1 MRPMHFLLMVGMA
14 AATLLA
20 FLVPDAAQFQKPELA
35 RIFFFHFPSALICSV
50 FIFLSGWFGLKV
62 LLSRDLKWDVRNAAS
77 IEMGALFGAFT
88 MATGILFSEVQ
99 WGTWW
104 QWDPRQTSFLLVLAI
119 FGAGLAIRGAY
130 SDERRRAAISAAYS
144 VASLLPSLFLIFVFP
159 RLPHVQQTS
168 FHPSQTIAGGL
179 LDGWYRVGVLSVG
192 LMLAWLTVVVYR
204 MRVRVGELEFQREQF
219 DGALETDRGGAAPH
233 RVVRAVSVSEERR
246 DSPQEV

>member
-1 MRPMHFLLMVGMA
+1 MHYVLMVGMA

-20 FLVPDAAQFQKPELA
+20 FLVPDADQFQKPELA

-50 FIFLSGWFGLKV
+50 FIFLSGWFGFW
-62 LLSRDLKWDVRNAAS
+62 LLRTRDMKWDVRNAAS
-77 IEMGALFGAFT
+77 VEMGALYGVFT

-119 FGAGLAIRGAY
+119 FGAGIAIRGAF
-130 SDERRRAAISAAYS
+130 SDERRRATISAAYS

-159 RLPHVQQTS
+159 RLPHIEQMS
-168 FHPSQTIAGGL
+168 FHPSQTVTGGL

-192 LMLAWLTVVVYR
+192 FMLAWLTVIVYR

-219 DGALETDRGGAAPH
+219 DGSLEAVGGGAAPH

-246 DSPQEV
+246 DTPQEV